1 MQTQDYAF
9 GEAGQAFYDSITDLY
24 ELSIAEHALLVQACQ
39 TLDLLSRLQTE
50 IDNGE
55 LTAKGSMGQTVS
67 APSVTE
73 IRGHRATFQS
83 LVKAIGLP
91 ASDAIADVKS
101 QKASASARARW
112 GMR

>member
-1 MQTQDYAF
+1 MHNFTL
-9 GEAGQAFYDSITDLY
+9 GPTGQAFYDEITDLY
-24 ELSIAEHALLVQACQ
+24 DLSIAEHALLVQACQ
-39 TLDLLSRLQTE
+39 TLDLLARLQAE

-91 ASDAIADVKS
+91 ASDSIADVKS
-101 QKASASARARW
+101 QKAAASARARW